1 MCAECAESL
10 AVWTAAVPN
19 GGHRVTV
26 EPMQGEKE
34 SGVKCA
40 RIRRKLLEKG
50 QFDEQ
55 EMFVR
60 EEMDLAFNSSQEVN
74 PPAELFEV
82 LNTEGTDLLQEMPR
96 QPSQQME
103 PLRQKST
110 RKKRQLAEVDGHL

>member
-1 MCAECAESL
+1 
-10 AVWTAAVPN
+10 
-19 GGHRVTV
+19 
-26 EPMQGEKE
+26 MQGEKE
-34 SGVKCA
+34 SSVKCA
-40 RIRRKLLEKG
+40 RICRKLLEKG

-60 EEMDLAFNSSQEVN
+60 EEMDLAFNSSQKVN

-82 LNTEGTDLLQEMPR
+82 LNTEGTNLLQEMMPC

>member
-1 MCAECAESL
+1 
-10 AVWTAAVPN
+10 
-19 GGHRVTV
+19 
-26 EPMQGEKE
+26 MQEKE
-34 SGVKCA
+34 SSVKCA

-60 EEMDLAFNSSQEVN
+60 EEMDLAFNSSQKVN

-82 LNTEGTDLLQEMPR
+82 LNTEGTNLLQEMPR